1 MRILRDH
8 EKRYYYHKGEWYFS
22 IGKDSYTRLRL
33 HLTTPRH
40 RFNFAIKT
48 RGFRFWYEEAA
59 RLRKLNNDKLQDTR

>member
-8 EKRYYYHKGEWYFS
+8 EKRYYYHRGEWYFS

-40 RFNFAIKT
+40 RFNLAIK
-48 RGFRFWYEEAA
+48 RGKYRTLDEQVED
-59 RLRKLNNDKLQDTR
+59 LRGEC